1 MWSDILILTKILTW
15 PDILIWQNVLIVL
28 GGFLSSAGAAIL
40 FQVPLRQVSIC
51 GFIGILASAVNIAA
65 GAAPVPTVL
74 STFLA
79 SILVAL
85 LSHVAARI
93 EKMPVTVFLIPCIVP
108 FVPGAGMFHIVY
120 SLIEN
125 QPALV
130 TQYFFETMEMAGV
143 IALAIFTVDT
153 IFKTRVNMHTKCT

>member
-1 MWSDILILTKILTW
+1 MWSDILTW
-15 PDILIWQNVLIVL
+15 SAITMWPNLLIWQNLLIVL

-40 FQVPLRQVSIC
+40 FQVPMRQVSIC
-51 GFIGILASAVNIAA
+51 GLIGILASAVNIAA

-79 SILVAL
+79 SLVVAL
-85 LSHVAARI
+85 LSHIAARV

-125 QPALV
+125 QPDLV
-130 TQYFFETMEMAGV
+130 TRYFFETMEMAGV